1 MVLQEEYSVKL
12 TDLADRRGG
21 PGILILTT
29 NGHVQ
34 YMNRRSWELIRLIN
48 ESSSPHTSHGLLP
61 DAVTDMC
68 HHIVERQQESD
79 DTFGEEAE
87 IRSITGEPL
96 YPVLIRGMALPGQ
109 ALKNDPRVL
118 ILMETVIRRETATL
132 HAKERFQLTDR
143 EHDVVECLAK
153 GWTNKEIAAELGI
166 TEPTIKAHI
175 RNIMNKTK
183 CSTRT
188 GIVAQVL
195 HG

>member
-1 MVLQEEYSVKL
+1 
-12 TDLADRRGG
+12 
-21 PGILILTT
+21 
-29 NGHVQ
+29 
-34 YMNRRSWELIRLIN
+34 
-48 ESSSPHTSHGLLP
+48 
-61 DAVTDMC
+61 
-68 HHIVERQQESD
+68 
-79 DTFGEEAE
+79 
-87 IRSITGEPL
+87 
-96 YPVLIRGMALPGQ
+96 
-109 ALKNDPRVL
+109 
-118 ILMETVIRRETATL
+118 METVIRRETATL

>member
-87 IRSITGEPL
+87 IRSITGGL
-96 YPVLIRGMALPGQ
+96 SILSSFAGWHYPG
-109 ALKNDPRVL
+109 
-118 ILMETVIRRETATL
+118 RR
-132 HAKERFQLTDR
+132 
-143 EHDVVECLAK
+143 
-153 GWTNKEIAAELGI
+153 
-166 TEPTIKAHI
+166 
-175 RNIMNKTK
+175 
-183 CSTRT
+183 
-188 GIVAQVL
+188 
-195 HG
+195 